1 MTTDEPNS
9 PSDELLLRLL
19 KATAPGE
26 AGSEAQ
32 ERRTRRF
39 EARLR
44 QVREDPSEAARIE
57 ALAHA
62 TLDGAHDVSTEQVP
76 MVESVDHRDVA
87 TDSVGRATAARKR
100 AQRSSGSFGSV
111 AVIESELP
119 SSSGGVTRTDDLDDF
134 AITIADQVESFL
146 VAVRA
151 VARGEADD
159 SAVSMLLLE
168 VSQLLL
174 AGGRLGAIAEV
185 TREEGFEEDPGPDPD
200 LDELRDQLAVLLD
213 PCDVYREVFDP
224 LAVPTEVE
232 TRRISD
238 DLAAIVAELA
248 HGLTHFRAGRE
259 TEALWWWQFSYLSG
273 WGPAASAALRALH
286 SIVAGFRLQSG

>member
-1 MTTDEPNS
+1 MAD
-9 PSDELLLRLL
+9 
-19 KATAPGE
+19 
-26 AGSEAQ
+26 
-32 ERRTRRF
+32 
-39 EARLR
+39 
-44 QVREDPSEAARIE
+44 I
-57 ALAHA
+57 A
-62 TLDGAHDVSTEQVP
+62 TLD
-76 MVESVDHRDVA
+76 
-87 TDSVGRATAARKR
+87 
-100 AQRSSGSFGSV
+100 
-111 AVIESELP
+111 
-119 SSSGGVTRTDDLDDF
+119 DDLAEF
-134 AITIADQVESFL
+134 TSAIADQVESFL

-151 VARGEADD
+151 VANGEAAS

-174 AGGRLGAIAEV
+174 AGGRLGAIADV
-185 TREEGFEEDPGPDPD
+185 IPEERFEEDPGPDPD
-200 LDELRDQLAVLLD
+200 LDELRDELAVLLD

-238 DLAAIVAELA
+238 DIASIVAELA

-286 SIVAGFRLQSG
+286 SIVAGSRLQES